1 MQRFVPVDVHFLGA
15 DQVRLALVHIGGK
28 ARAAGHTVRIVKAVA
43 KHTGHI
49 KSDRPYIIGLTAGRS
64 VLGRLC
70 LIKKTKGKHNG
81 HRQQGCYACG
91 SRAYFFAADF
101 GVQQELQQVNA
112 KGHRQPD
119 LGPGT
124 EPNG

>member
-15 DQVRLALVHIGGK
+15 DQVRLASVHIGGK

-49 KSDRPYIIGLTAGRS
+49 KSDRYVISLTAGCS

-70 LIKKTKGKHNG
+70 LIKETKGKHNG
-81 HRQQGCYACG
+81 HRQQGCYASG
-91 SRAYFFAADF
+91 SRAYFFAVDF
-101 GVQQELQQVNA
+101 GVQQKLQQINA
-112 KGHRQPD
+112 KGHRQSD
-119 LGPGT
+119 LGPGA